1 VLPERTVERSDSV
14 LEGRYTSRE
23 RFVKGSGEEI
33 LAKMIVDPRL
43 GSTSLTTG
51 REDDK
56 RVREDDEEGA
66 RGYQVGAAMQSYC
79 MSISDRFL

>member
-1 VLPERTVERSDSV
+1 MGKKGRSPTKS
-14 LEGRYTSRE
+14 GMTSR
-23 RFVKGSGEEI
+23 RDRGDNGKGKEI
-33 LAKMIVDPRL
+33 HDKMIVDPRL

-56 RVREDDEEGA
+56 SDRGEDEEGA
-66 RGYQVGAAMQSYC
+66 RGCQVGAAMQSYC